1 MSSPTSSTT
10 NRSRTTMPR
19 TTATAAVVQIAQ
31 HKPYAPP
38 LAHKVHITAPYQPA
52 CATDVRATIERVR
65 SLVEAR
71 AAGRRK
77 PRRGHVKAIPQAD
90 MFPSTVVCIAAAQ
103 QRKAA

>member
-1 MSSPTSSTT
+1 
-10 NRSRTTMPR
+10 MPR
-19 TTATAAVVQIAQ
+19 TTTGAVVQIAQ

-65 SLVEAR
+65 GLLASQ

-77 PRRGHVKAIPQAD
+77 PRRADALAIQQTD
-90 MFPSTVVCIAAAQ
+90 MFPSTVLRIVAQ
-103 QRKAA
+103 QQRRTA

>member
-1 MSSPTSSTT
+1 
-10 NRSRTTMPR
+10 MPR
-19 TTATAAVVQIAQ
+19 TTSAVVQIAQ

-65 SLVEAR
+65 SLVEAQG
-71 AAGRRK
+71 AGRRK
-77 PRRGHVKAIPQAD
+77 PRRADVKPIQQAD

>member
-1 MSSPTSSTT
+1 MSFPTSSTT

-19 TTATAAVVQIAQ
+19 TTTGAVVQIAQ

-65 SLVEAR
+65 SLVEAQ

-77 PRRGHVKAIPQAD
+77 PRRADAKPIEQAD